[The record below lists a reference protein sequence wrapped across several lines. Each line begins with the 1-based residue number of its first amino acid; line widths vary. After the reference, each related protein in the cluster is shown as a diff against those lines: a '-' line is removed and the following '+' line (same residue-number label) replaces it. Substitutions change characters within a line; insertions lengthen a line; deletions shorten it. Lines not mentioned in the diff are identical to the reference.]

1 MRGEAESDVSADVA
15 DFYWRNPLDPLELL
29 GPGESRKPGV
39 GEHSS
44 QGGAGRRLWEEHGPH
59 WITRRRPE
67 GLAADHV
74 VQSPT
79 STAEPGG
86 GGKETAVRSL
96 ASCPMGFVIE

>member
-74 VQSPT
+74 VQSPPAPL
-79 STAEPGG
+79 SLEAEARKPQFD
-86 GGKETAVRSL
+86 RWLL
-96 ASCPMGFVIE
+96 AQWGFVIE